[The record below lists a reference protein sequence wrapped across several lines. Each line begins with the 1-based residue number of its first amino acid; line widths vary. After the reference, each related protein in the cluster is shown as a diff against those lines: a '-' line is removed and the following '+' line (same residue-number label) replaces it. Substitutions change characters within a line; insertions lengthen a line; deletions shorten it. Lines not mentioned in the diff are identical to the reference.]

1 MTPELLARLL
11 AARAA
16 KRAVAL
22 LTRLPD
28 GAQLLFP
35 DDAVLEPLAA
45 EAQAALRDDAARSV
59 ALDGATWFVAPDN
72 PPLRLIV
79 VGAVHIAQALVPMA
93 LPLGFAVTVVDP
105 RRAFATEE
113 RMGDRVTISTDWPD
127 EAMTAL
133 APDARTAVVT
143 LTHDPKLD
151 DPALEIAL
159 RSPAFYIG
167 SLGSRRTHAK
177 RVARLAEAGLT
188 EAEIGRINAPV
199 GLDIGAV
206 TAPEIAVSIL
216 AQIVAA
222 RRGAAWD
229 KDRGGPK
236 QKNAP

>member
-1 MTPELLARLL
+1 MTPALLDRLL

-28 GAQLLFP
+28 GEQFLFP
-35 DDAVLEPLAA
+35 DDTVPTPLAA
-45 EAQAALRDDAARSV
+45 EAEAALRDDAARSV
-59 ALDGATWFVAPDN
+59 TVGDATWFVAPEN

-127 EAMTAL
+127 EAMAAL

-151 DPALEIAL
+151 DPALEVAL

-177 RVARLAEAGLT
+177 RLARLAEAGLT
-188 EAEIGRINAPV
+188 DAELGKIHAPV

-206 TAPEIAVSIL
+206 SAPEIAVSIL
-216 AQIVAA
+216 AQIVSA
-222 RRGAAWD
+222 R
-229 KDRGGPK
+229 RGGPK